1 MGFPRHAVVVGRQVG
16 QGARLSGPLLV
27 LPDERIAQET
37 QRWGQ
42 IAADEAAWYR
52 AWRRRL
58 LLLLL
63 RCGASYT
70 VGGIVA
76 WGSLT
81 LNGENA
87 QIALWG
93 GLLLSNL
100 APLSFG
106 YAFWMRENGTWS

>member
-1 MGFPRHAVVVGRQVG
+1 M
-16 QGARLSGPLLV
+16 
-27 LPDERIAQET
+27 
-37 QRWGQ
+37 
-42 IAADEAAWYR
+42 
-52 AWRRRL
+52 
-58 LLLLL
+58 
-63 RCGASYT
+63 
-70 VGGIVA
+70 GGIVA